1 MTNETYGEFN
11 RDGNRNGQDGG
22 VDGGLPSAFAQ
33 GGSISGSTGGTSD
46 GPGVVSQNAGETAKA
61 NVRDGAAS
69 GRLSSLDAFVASLK
83 SDDAAKQTTAS
94 GYTSSVGTPGTASA
108 DFFSNAAAAPE
119 ENLQST
125 SLSERAQTQGA
136 QNAEAP
142 RTFESGFS
150 ATAAGTQEAPEGGR
164 SPKTM
169 NEKIS
174 SRRLATT
181 GVLSALITCALVFLA
196 ANFGLIHFVQRGG
209 SLADI
214 GKVDQERLLNAAYK
228 HDGSVPDW
236 TKVVAAVG
244 PSAVSIQA
252 SDKVTGSGA
261 LSLGSGI
268 VYDKEGHIIT
278 NDHVVSEVK
287 SASISVTMSDGRV
300 YDATVVGT
308 DPTSDLA
315 LIKLSSLPSDGL
327 IPVKFGDSSAL
338 IVGEKVLSVGNP
350 LRLSNTA
357 TEGMIS
363 ALDRPVLATSFSGS
377 SNNAPTITNAIQ
389 FDASV
394 NPGNSGGPL
403 FNANGELIGVTSSFA
418 TTSSSSGSIGLSFA
432 IPSNLVKSVTTQ
444 LIEKGKAEHVQIGAT
459 LKDVTVEVNGT
470 SRKAARV
477 DSVISGSTA
486 EKTGLQ
492 KGDVILEFNGKAV
505 SSSFSLIGY
514 IRAMPLNSK
523 VKLKYIRNKNEVNE
537 IEVTLDQV
545 KEEPVPTTD
554 EDDSDSSGKGGII
567 DPWKLFGEK

>member
-33 GGSISGSTGGTSD
+33 GGSISG
-46 GPGVVSQNAGETAKA
+46 PGVISQNAGETAKVNA
-61 NVRDGAAS
+61 GDDVTLGQ
-69 GRLSSLDAFVASLK
+69 LSSLDAFVASLK
-83 SDDAAKQTTAS
+83 SGDAAKQTTAS
-94 GYTSSVGTPGTASA
+94 GYASSVGTPGTASA
-108 DFFSNAAAAPE
+108 ESFANAAAAPE
-119 ENLQST
+119 ENLQSA
-125 SLSERAQTQGA
+125 SLSEEAQTQGA

-150 ATAAGTQEAPEGGR
+150 ATAGIQEAPEGGT
-164 SPKTM
+164 PKTM

-244 PSAVSIQA
+244 PSAVSIQI
-252 SDKVTGSGA
+252 SDKATGSGA

-268 VYDKEGHIIT
+268 VYNKEGHIIT
-278 NDHVVSEVK
+278 NNHVVSEVK
-287 SASISVTMSDGRV
+287 SAAISVTMSDGRV
-300 YDATVVGT
+300 YDATVIGA

-357 TEGMIS
+357 TEGIIS
-363 ALDRPVLATSFSGS
+363 ALDRPVLATTSSSGS
-377 SNNAPTITNAIQ
+377 YNAPTIINAIQ

-432 IPSNLVKSVTTQ
+432 IPSNLVKSVTAQ

-537 IEVTLDQV
+537 IEVTLDQI

-567 DPWKLFGEK
+567 DPWKLFGGK